1 MNRAMRFPTLAGVIC
16 ARCTKEL
23 PGEFPFC
30 PFCGAPIADVPTT
43 GREERKVVTVLFA
56 DLVGFTS
63 RAEKLDPEDVHA
75 VLAPY
80 HAHLR
85 TELERY
91 GGTVEK
97 FIGDAVMA
105 LFGAPVAHE
114 DDPERAVRAALAIR
128 DWAGDQGDDLQ
139 VRIAVNTGE
148 ALVSLDARPDEGE
161 GMAAGDVVNTAARLQ
176 AAAPLNGVLVGEQ
189 THRATMHAIDYEQ
202 SEPVVA
208 KGKSEPVSAWRALQ
222 ARSRFGADIAQR
234 ALSPLVG
241 RSRELDLLVSTM
253 ERVRDQSSP
262 QLITLAGVPGIG
274 KSRLVYELF
283 RSVEESPELIR
294 WRQGRSL
301 PYGEG
306 VSFWSLA
313 EIVRAQA
320 GMLETDDA
328 DELTEKLHRV
338 VEEIGIEAA
347 EAAWVERH
355 LRPLAGLPEEGDA
368 SREERFTAW
377 RRFLEGLAEDRLL
390 VLVFED
396 LHWAD
401 DALLDFVD
409 HLVDWARGVPL
420 LVLATARPEL
430 LERRPGWGG
439 GKPNATTLS
448 LAPISDDETAE
459 LVRSLVAETAE
470 LSAQTHSDLLARAGG
485 NPLYAE
491 EFARLVAEGRS
502 TGDLPEGVQGLIAA
516 RLDALPTAE
525 KELLQGAAVVGK
537 VFWLGAA
544 SAIAEAPRWT
554 AGERLHAL
562 ERKEFVRRDR
572 RSTVAGEEQYAFW
585 HALVRDVAYG
595 QIPRVRRI
603 QHHRSAAGWI
613 ESLGRPDDH
622 AEMLAHHYLSAL
634 ELAQSTGEVD
644 DELVERARA
653 AALTAGDRA
662 LGFDSFPAAVRFYSR
677 ALELSAEDDPDRP
690 ELLLRLG
697 RALHQTDDPRGE
709 QILNDASAALV
720 AAERPD
726 RAAEAHMYLME
737 FRWDRGSNDQALEE
751 LLRARALVGTDPSP
765 SRAFVLAR
773 LARLR
778 MVADEN
784 EEALELGREALELAE
799 RFDLVDLRIH
809 ILTTIGPARAA
820 LGDPAGT
827 KDLERAIELAL
838 TTGSHLGAVAYNNL
852 GTMHLYAGDVRRDEE
867 LRLEAK
873 RYGERFGDERI
884 VRFVRGVLLEHDY
897 YAGRWHEGRAS
908 AEKFIAEC
916 EVSPNYQQAAARS
929 LLALILLGGD
939 ERDAA
944 AAQAARGVELARE
957 IRDPQMVLP
966 ALAAQLH
973 VELELGHAELAAPLA
988 DELLGHRPTL
998 AWLPP
1003 SVELAWSAE
1012 RLGISESVAASIY
1025 AIAMPSTWHDA
1036 ALAILAGDFA
1046 QAADIFFQIGSL
1058 PDEARARTKAGE
1070 QGDRAQLERALAFYR
1085 SAGATHY
1092 ARQCETLLAAS
1103 A

>member
-1 MNRAMRFPTLAGVIC
+1 MRFPTLALVIC
-16 ARCTKEL
+16 PSCSKEL

-30 PFCGAPIADVPTT
+30 PFCGTAVATEEST
-43 GREERKVVTVLFA
+43 SSRAERKVVTVLFA
-56 DLVGFTS
+56 DLVGFTG
-63 RAEKLDPEDVHA
+63 RVEALDPEDVHA
-75 VLAPY
+75 FLAPY

-85 TELERY
+85 AELERY

-128 DWAGDQGDDLQ
+128 DWAVDQGDDLQ

-148 ALVSLDARPDEGE
+148 ALVTLDARPGEGE

-176 AAAPLNGVLVGEQ
+176 VAAPLNGILVGEQ
-189 THRATMHAIDYEQ
+189 TYRATASTIDYEKA
-202 SEPVVA
+202 EPVVA
-208 KGKSEPVSAWRALQ
+208 KGKSEPVSAWRAVQ
-222 ARSRFGADIAQR
+222 ARSRLGADMAQR

-241 RSRELDLLVSTM
+241 RSFELDLLVSTM

-262 QLITLAGVPGIG
+262 QLITLVGVPGIG
-274 KSRLVYELF
+274 KSRLVFEVF
-283 RSVEESPELIR
+283 RMVEERPEFIR

-306 VSFWSLA
+306 VSFWALA

-320 GMLETDDA
+320 GMLETDSA
-328 DELTEKLHRV
+328 PELERKLQRAV
-338 VEEIGIEAA
+338 AEIGIDAA
-347 EAAWVERH
+347 EAPWVERH

-377 RRFLEGLAEDRLL
+377 RRFLEGLAEDRPL

-420 LVLATARPEL
+420 LVLGTARPEL

-439 GKPNATTLS
+439 GKPNASTLS
-448 LAPISDDETAE
+448 LTPISDDETAE
-459 LVRSLVAETAE
+459 LVRSLVADTAG
-470 LSAQTHSDLLARAGG
+470 LSTETHSDLLTRAGG

-491 EFARLVAEGRS
+491 EFARLVADGRS
-502 TGDLPEGVQGLIAA
+502 TDDLPEGVQGLIAA
-516 RLDALPTAE
+516 RLDALPSSE

-544 SAIAEAPRWT
+544 SAIADEPRWT
-554 AGERLHAL
+554 AGEQLHAL

-595 QIPRVRRI
+595 QIPRVRRV

-634 ELAQSTGEVD
+634 ELARSAGDVD
-644 DELVERARA
+644 DGLVEQART

-662 LGFDSFPAAVRFYSR
+662 LGFDSFPAAVRFYSN
-677 ALELSAEDDPDRP
+677 ALELMADDDPRRP

-697 RALHQTDDPRGE
+697 RALHQTDDPGGD
-709 QILNDASAALV
+709 QMLNDASSALV
-720 AAERPD
+720 ASGRPE
-726 RAAEAHMYLME
+726 RAAEAHMLLTEYW
-737 FRWDRGSNDQALEE
+737 WDRGLNDRSLEQ
-751 LLRARALVGTDPSP
+751 LLLARELVGTEESE
-765 SRAFVLAR
+765 SRARVLAR
-773 LARLR
+773 LARHR

-784 EEALELGREALELAE
+784 DEALTLGRQALELAE

-809 ILTTIGPARAA
+809 ILTTIGPARAF

-827 KDLERAIELAL
+827 EDIERAIELAL

-852 GTMHLYAGDVRRDEE
+852 GSMHIYAGDIRRDEE

-897 YAGRWHEGRAS
+897 YLGRWTEAKAA
-908 AEKFIAEC
+908 AESFIAES
-916 EVSPNYQQAAARS
+916 EVSANYQETAAR
-929 LLALILLGGD
+929 LLRALILLGSGD
-939 ERDAA
+939 EDGAVREAVRA
-944 AAQAARGVELARE
+944 LELARQ
-957 IRDPQMVLP
+957 IRDPQMLLP
-966 ALAAQLH
+966 ALTVQLH
-973 VELELGHAELAAPLA
+973 VRFELGQLDEASTLATEILA
-988 DELLGHRPTL
+988 HRPAM

-1003 SVELAWSAE
+1003 SVGLAWSAE
-1012 RLGISESVAASIY
+1012 ELGIGDAVTQWIDG
-1025 AIAMPSTWHDA
+1025 IAMKSTWNEA
-1036 ALAILAGDFA
+1036 ARAILAADFA

-1058 PDEARARTKAGE
+1058 PDEARARVKAGE
-1070 QGDRAQLERALAFYR
+1070 HGDRAQLERALEFYR
-1085 SAGATHY
+1085 SAGATRY
-1092 ARQCETLLAAS
+1092 AQQCETLLAAS